1 LPGPARPG
9 RLASVINGDGDAWR
23 QSGYD
28 VRFDCGAPGAARQS
42 RDGGM
47 VVLVDVLS
55 FTTAVSVAVQ
65 RGTSA
70 VYPIAAGGARA
81 ARLAGRVNAALAVA
95 RSEVTAQRPW
105 SLSPAALRIA
115 PPAPRLVL
123 PSANGSAIA
132 AAVGTSAVAA
142 CLRNA
147 ASVGGW
153 LARRAIDAGSPV
165 TVIAAGERGP
175 NGILR
180 PALED
185 LLGAGAVIA
194 ALVARR
200 SGLRLSPEAAAA
212 LALHRATPSVPDAV
226 RTCASGVELADRGYY
241 EDVEVAIEADADHA
255 VPVLVDGAFRPASSA
270 VAGVPT
276 TRAEPDVTPGPVREA
291 PALDHPVRARSA
303 DAHPRGRVGGQPT
316 RREGEAREQEA
327 SVR

>member
-1 LPGPARPG
+1 M
-9 RLASVINGDGDAWR
+9 INGYCDAWR

-42 RDGGM
+42 RDGGL
-47 VVLVDVLS
+47 VVVVDVLS

-65 RGTSA
+65 AGTRA
-70 VYPIAAGGARA
+70 VYPVAAGGARA

-105 SLSPAALRIA
+105 SLSPAALRLA

-123 PSANGSAIA
+123 PSPNGSAIA

-147 ASVGGW
+147 GAVGGW
-153 LARRAIDAGSPV
+153 LARRAIDATSPV

-175 NGILR
+175 NGVLR

-194 ALVARR
+194 ALVARC
-200 SGLRLSPEAAAA
+200 SGLRLSQEAAAA
-212 LALHRATPSVPDAV
+212 LALHSATPSVPDAV
-226 RTCASGVELADRGYY
+226 RTCASGLELADRGYAQ
-241 EDVEVAIEADADHA
+241 DVEVAIETDVDHA
-255 VPVLVDGAFRPASSA
+255 VPVLVDGAFRPALA
-270 VAGVPT
+270 MVAGVPT
-276 TRAEPDVTPGPVREA
+276 ARAIPDVPSAPRLGR
-291 PALDHPVRARSA
+291 PALDHAVRPRSA
-303 DAHPRGRVGGQPT
+303 DAHPRGRVRRQPT
-316 RREGEAREQEA
+316 RFEGEAREQEA
-327 SVR
+327 SLG